1 MRRGAPALLLLAAVF
16 VSHLPLLSAGYVQ
29 DDHLAVEANPVVD
42 AASIVSASY
51 WEGVRGGDRS
61 LYRPLT
67 VATYAAERALA
78 GHSVPW
84 LSHAVNL
91 LLHAAVCWRLYALA
105 VASGIAPE
113 AALAASLV
121 FAVTPSKSEAV
132 ANVVGRAEILA
143 ALFTLAA
150 MRLVL
155 VRGSRWSAWGAG
167 ACVLLAGASKETGLV
182 ALPLA
187 ALAIVL
193 VRDDPAHRETPR
205 DRAIDAAG
213 RILPSVL
220 GCLVLLVA
228 RTRALEALF
237 PPQTVPIIDNPIV
250 AEHGARAY
258 ATALGLL
265 TRYARIV
272 LLPIGLSNDYSG
284 GSIPIEPG
292 FAAVRP
298 IVGLLLGAGAIV
310 LARRG
315 GAVAL
320 GVALAVLPYLLIGN
334 LLVPVGAILAERFL
348 YLPVAGLCF
357 LLAILVERFGRP
369 ARTAAW
375 GAAAVLAALMFARA
389 IDWKSDAT
397 IFAATAA
404 HNPASPRAL
413 YWLGTIA
420 KDEGRA
426 DDALGRFDASIRAWP
441 SYASPWHDKG
451 LVLASRGDSAGAEAA
466 LREAVRL
473 EPALALPRLNLA
485 LVLHRRG
492 DRDGAL
498 RLVRQ
503 AVLLDPDDAKAWAEL
518 GHLRFE
524 TGSFRDAAIAY
535 RRALALGRSDLAPR
549 LAAAEAQAGGSGP

>member
-1 MRRGAPALLLLAAVF
+1 MVAHG
-16 VSHLPLLSAGYVQ
+16 G
-29 DDHLAVEANPVVD
+29 

-67 VATYAAERALA
+67 VATYAVERAA
-78 GHSVPW
+78 AAHPDPR

-91 LLHAAVCWRLYALA
+91 LLHAAVCGLLYTLA
-105 VASGIAPE
+105 VASGVAPE
-113 AALAASLV
+113 AALAAALV

-155 VRGSRWSAWGAG
+155 ARGSRWAAWGAG

-187 ALAIVL
+187 AVAIVL
-193 VRDDPAHRETPR
+193 VRAGGPDRATPR
-205 DRAIDAAG
+205 DRGIDAAG

-220 GCLVLLVA
+220 ASLVLIVA

-237 PPQTVPIIDNPIV
+237 PRQTVPIIDNPLV
-250 AEHGARAY
+250 AEHGARAC
-258 ATALGLL
+258 ATAIGLIA
-265 TRYARIV
+265 RYARIV
-272 LLPIGLSNDYSG
+272 LLPLGLANDYSG
-284 GSIPIEPG
+284 GSIAIEPG
-292 FAAVRP
+292 FASVRP
-298 IVGLLLGAGAIV
+298 IAGLLVIAGALV

-320 GVALAVLPYLLIGN
+320 GVALAVFPYLLVGN
-334 LLVPVGAILAERFL
+334 LLVPVGAIFAERFL
-348 YLPVAGLCF
+348 YLPAAGVCF
-357 LLAILVERFGRP
+357 LVAILVDRYGRP
-369 ARTAAW
+369 ARLAAW
-375 GAAAVLAALMFARA
+375 GVAAVLAALMFARA
-389 IDWKSDAT
+389 LDWKSDAT
-397 IFAATAA
+397 IFAATVKN
-404 HNPASPRAL
+404 NPASPRAL

-420 KDEGRA
+420 RDEGRA
-426 DDALGRFDASIRAWP
+426 DEALSRFDASIRSWP

-451 LVLASRGDSAGAEAA
+451 LVLASRGDLTEAEAA

-492 DRDGAL
+492 DREGAL
-498 RLVRQ
+498 RLARQ
-503 AVLLDPDDAKAWAEL
+503 AVLLDPDDAKSWAEL
-518 GHLRFE
+518 GHLRYE
-524 TGSFRDAAIAY
+524 TGSFREAALAY
-535 RRALALGRSDLAPR
+535 RRAVALGRSDLAPR
-549 LAAAEAQAGGSGP
+549 LAAAESQAGGNAP